1 MLTRSPAPVL
11 SALVTALVVAL
22 ATLATPVA
30 PAAVGHAPSAREEV
44 TVSGSVGA
52 VQVGELGL
60 CRRSCITAD
69 GFGVDDTEG
78 APEVLDAPDFYAVPT
93 TDGRFSVTA
102 QTGRYRI
109 AFRGRV
115 VRGEPAGTGYL
126 RRHRSGAYT
135 LVDSFLRGTR
145 FIVAE
150 ATDLGR
156 LPVRAEVSGKVDGWG
171 TLHTIGGSYAYADV
185 TAARIPRGTTL
196 TITSHGCG
204 QQRTRQVVRRSGSFT
219 VEWRDRHADR
229 HYSRS
234 LQLRA
239 VLSKPGHLSR
249 RLDLVTWQIPRSWGW
264 RCR

>member
-1 MLTRSPAPVL
+1 MHTRSPAP
-11 SALVTALVVAL
+11 ALTALVVAL
-22 ATLATPVA
+22 VAGLALVAPVA
-30 PAAVGHAPSAREEV
+30 PSAVGSPPPEREDV
-44 TVSGSVGA
+44 AVSGAVGA
-52 VQVGELGL
+52 AQVRELGL

-78 APEVLDAPDFYAVPT
+78 APQTLEAPDYYPVPT
-93 TDGRFSVTA
+93 TDGRFTA
-102 QTGRYRI
+102 SAQPGRYRI
-109 AFRGRV
+109 AVRGRV
-115 VRGEPAGTGYL
+115 VHGEPTTTGYL

-135 LVDSFLRGTR
+135 LVESFLRGTR
-145 FIVAE
+145 FTVE
-150 ATDLGR
+150 GATDLGR
-156 LPVRAEVSGKVDGWG
+156 LPVRAEIGGSVDGWG

-185 TAARIPRGTTL
+185 TAKRIPRGTTL

-204 QQRTRQVVRRSGSFT
+204 KQRTRQVVRRAGSFT

-239 VLSKPGHLSR
+239 VLTKPGHLSR
-249 RLDLVTWQIPRSWGW
+249 RIDLVTWQIPRSWGW